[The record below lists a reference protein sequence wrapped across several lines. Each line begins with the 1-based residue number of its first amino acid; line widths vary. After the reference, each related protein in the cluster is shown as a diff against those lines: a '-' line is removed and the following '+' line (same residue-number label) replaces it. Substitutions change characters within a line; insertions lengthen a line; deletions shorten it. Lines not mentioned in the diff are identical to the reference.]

1 MNKAKIEKLARDKR
15 KPGGA
20 NKGGLERPDF
30 LIIDDPQSAQERAG
44 ARGVILDPSSVAAL
58 SGAIVEGIR
67 AALIDIGP
75 TLARIAASDTLHSL
89 EKPAT
94 ILRRAIDEGNLAR
107 ALFDE
112 SKARGVYAQ
121 KWDCWVIRQ
130 FYFQFFKESPH
141 CSP

>member
-1 MNKAKIEKLARDKR
+1 MNKARIEKMARDKR
-15 KPGGA
+15 KTGGA
-20 NKGGLERPDF
+20 AAIAPDA
-30 LIIDDPQSAQERAG
+30 PQSAQERAG

-112 SKARGVYAQ
+112 SKAKGGGNV
-121 KWDCWVIRQ
+121 
-130 FYFQFFKESPH
+130 
-141 CSP
+141 

>member
-20 NKGGLERPDF
+20 NKGGRPGDF
-30 LIIDDPQSAQERAG
+30 LIIDDPQNAQKRAG

-75 TLARIAASDTLHSL
+75 TLARMAASDTLHSL

-112 SKARGVYAQ
+112 SKAKGGGNV
-121 KWDCWVIRQ
+121 
-130 FYFQFFKESPH
+130 
-141 CSP
+141 